1 MHKIQWNVYSADFI
15 IIFAGNNDFTRSV
28 PMGESNDTNIET
40 FYSALNTLLWE
51 LREKYPKGE
60 FLYGTPLRMWNY
72 THPKWNEFVEYD
84 KKNKVG
90 KTLKDYRDAIIN
102 RCEYYEIPYL
112 DLYNEGLYGRTKK

>member
-1 MHKIQWNVYSADFI
+1 
-15 IIFAGNNDFTRSV
+15 
-28 PMGESNDTNIET
+28 
-40 FYSALNTLLWE
+40 
-51 LREKYPKGE
+51 
-60 FLYGTPLRMWNY
+60 MWNY